1 LNRPGSGTL
10 SLLIVAALFAVGVG
24 TYVVLRPPPA
34 PALRIGAIAPEFS
47 LPVEG
52 GGAEI
57 SLRSLR
63 GKVVFVNFWAT
74 WCTPCRS
81 EAPSLASLHR
91 ELRGD
96 DFEIVA
102 ISIDDPNA
110 GPAIEQF
117 RRDFSLDFPIAL
129 DPTKRVYA
137 EYQAFGVPETFLLDP
152 SGRLLEHFVGPQ
164 NWEDPR
170 YSRAIRRALAAAK
183 VDSGGSPGE

>member
-24 TYVVLRPPPA
+24 AYVVLRPPPA
-34 PALRIGAIAPEFS
+34 PALRTGALAPDFS
-47 LPVEG
+47 LPVQG
-52 GGAEI
+52 SGAQVTL
-57 SLRSLR
+57 SSLR

-81 EAPSLASLHR
+81 EAPGLASLYK

-96 DFEIVA
+96 GFEILA
-102 ISIDDPNA
+102 ISIDDASA
-110 GPAIEQF
+110 GAAIEQF
-117 RRDFSLDFPIAL
+117 RRDFSLEFPIPL
-129 DPTKRVYA
+129 DPSKRVYG
-137 EYQAFGVPETFLLDP
+137 EYQVFGVPETFLVDP
-152 SGRLLEHFVGPQ
+152 SGKVVEHFIGPQ

-183 VDSGGSPGE
+183 DDSGGSPGE